1 MNLSVI
7 IIAILATYRLTGALV
22 GEDGPFNLFLK
33 LRGAVDPD
41 QRTWLGKGINC
52 VFCVSFWL
60 ALVAALFVS
69 LLGYAD
75 PWAWPL
81 TWLGIAGGAVLLF
94 RWEHKR

>member
-1 MNLSVI
+1 MNFSAI

-22 GEDGPFNLFLK
+22 GERGPFDVFLK

-41 QRTWLGKGINC
+41 QKTWLGQGINC
-52 VFCVSFWL
+52 VLCVSFWL
-60 ALVAALFVS
+60 ALLAALGIT

-94 RWEHKR
+94 KWEAKR